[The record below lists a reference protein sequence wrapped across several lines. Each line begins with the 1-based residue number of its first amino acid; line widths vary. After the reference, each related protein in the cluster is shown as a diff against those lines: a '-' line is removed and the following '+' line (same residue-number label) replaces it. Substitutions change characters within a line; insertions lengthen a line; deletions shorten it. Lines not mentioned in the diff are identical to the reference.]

1 MNENRSWHGEFPVT
15 RDWVYLD
22 LANKAPL
29 PRRVKTAWE
38 GFLNEMHETPGPKE
52 AWKNRLEVL
61 RHKIATLIGARS
73 GEIAFTKNTSE
84 ALNIIAQCIPMAPG
98 DNLVVH
104 AREHPNNLHTWL
116 HLRSKGV
123 DVRVVESPGDDVR
136 LEDIS
141 SAIDLSTR
149 LVAVSAVSYCTGRKL
164 DLKTLAGL
172 CHAQNALLI
181 VDGVQAVGTVRLN
194 VADLGIDAMACGSQ
208 KGLLCTHGIGFLY
221 CREDLARDLTPVYAA
236 RSSLASHDFATTHLD
251 FLPDARRFEHGNLN
265 YGGAYALDAAIDL
278 IADVGLSA
286 IETRVK
292 ELTDHLIGLL
302 EARGLP
308 VITPRTWEDRAGI
321 VVFGVDHP
329 LRVHADLTAKKF
341 VLSAVEGG
349 IRAVPHFYNNES
361 ELEALAAAL

>member
-1 MNENRSWHGEFPVT
+1 MSDNHGWQGEFPVT

-29 PRRVKTAWE
+29 PRRVKAAWE
-38 GFLNEMHETPGPKE
+38 LFLNEMHETPGSKD
-52 AWKNRLEVL
+52 AWKKRLEIL

-84 ALNIIAQCIPMAPG
+84 ALNIIAQCIPMGPA

-172 CHAQNALLI
+172 CHAQNALLV

-236 RSSLASHDFATTHLD
+236 RSSLASHDFAATHLD

-329 LRVHADLTAKKF
+329 LRVHAELTAKKF

-361 ELEALAAAL
+361 ELEALVAAL